1 MLAGL
6 SVRLTSS
13 TTSARRTPPTEPTAA
28 ARVALAAATREAVEG
43 RLVPTLLIFPAIL
56 WIESRF

>member
-28 ARVALAAATREAVEG
+28 ARVALAAATRDAVEG
-43 RLVPTLLIFPAIL
+43 RLVPTRLIFPAMVL
-56 WIESRF
+56 VALSS